1 MKKLILSML
10 AMGLLFFVG
19 CDGTEHRASDNAII
33 RTADP
38 CNAYDRPGWK
48 SGPDAVIT
56 PELQGGNASHLWPAE
71 IIYYSVLENTLPSQG
86 ILINPVL
93 VLVYLENADLL
104 SFGQEYGDFE
114 MRLLKAVGY
123 DATSNKYNG
132 FYPQLVS
139 STYQWRV
146 YQKRGLSFAEAQKG
160 YPFASSS
167 GISFSDAYAKYAKT
181 MNDILGTTFSL
192 YPDSR
197 GYYQDF
203 AGLVDANKIQLFLA
217 RIGSSLQGNL
227 FNQPPVQTTVFDYSN
242 PAPFCE

>member
-10 AMGLLFFVG
+10 VMGLLFFVG
-19 CDGTEHRASDNAII
+19 CDGTEHGNSNII
-33 RTADP
+33 RSADP
-38 CNAYDRPGWK
+38 CNAWARPGWQT
-48 SGPDAVIT
+48 GPDALVT
-56 PELQGGNASHLWPAE
+56 PELRDGNASHLWPAE
-71 IIYYSVLENTLPSQG
+71 IIYYSVLENTLQG

-123 DATSNKYNG
+123 DVGSNKYNG
-132 FYPQLVS
+132 FFINSVS
-139 STYQWRV
+139 STYQWHV

-167 GISFSDAYAKYAKT
+167 GISFSDAYAKYAKI

-192 YPDSR
+192 YPDSK

-203 AGLVDANKIQLFLA
+203 AGLVDVNKIQLFLA
-217 RIGSSLQGNL
+217 RVNSPLQNNL
-227 FNQPPVQTTVFDYSN
+227 FNQPPIQNTVFDYSN
-242 PAPFCE
+242 PAAFCE